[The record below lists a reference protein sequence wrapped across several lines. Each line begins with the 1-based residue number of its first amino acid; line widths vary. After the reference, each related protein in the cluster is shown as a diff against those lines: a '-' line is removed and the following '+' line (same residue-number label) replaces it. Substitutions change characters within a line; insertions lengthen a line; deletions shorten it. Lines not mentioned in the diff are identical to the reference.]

1 MSMSKRHRGFTLVE
15 LVIAIIIF
23 AVAMAAFMLVVGDSI
38 VRSADPMLR
47 AQASSIGH
55 AYLEEI
61 MSKSYTPGPGTGS
74 RDLYDDVQDYDGLVD
89 NGAHD
94 INDQPIGGLEQY
106 TITVSVTADS
116 VGSTGQSML
125 RIQVDVASPNGDA
138 VSMVGYR
145 GNI

>member
-15 LVIAIIIF
+15 LVVAIIIF
-23 AVAMAAFMLVVGDSI
+23 AVAMSAFMFVVGDSI

-61 MSKSYTPGPGTGS
+61 MSKPYTPGPGTGN
-74 RDLYDDVQDYDGLVD
+74 RELYDDVQDYDGLAD
-89 NGAHD
+89 NGARD
-94 INDQPIGGLEQY
+94 INDNPITGLEQY
-106 TITVSVTADS
+106 TVTVEVSDS
-116 VGSTGQSML
+116 IINGQAMR

-145 GNI
+145 GDI

>member
-15 LVIAIIIF
+15 LVVAIIIF
-23 AVAMAAFMLVVGDSI
+23 AVAMSAFMFVVGDSI

-61 MSKSYTPGPGTGS
+61 MSKSYTPGPGTGT
-74 RDLYDDVQDYDGLVD
+74 RELYDDVQDYDGLVD
-89 NGAHD
+89 NGARD
-94 INDQPIGGLEQY
+94 INDNPIAGLEQY
-106 TITVSVTADS
+106 TVTVDVSDSSVN
-116 VGSTGQSML
+116 GQSMR

-145 GNI
+145 GDI

>member
-61 MSKSYTPGPGTGS
+61 MSKSYTPGPGTGA
-74 RDLYDDVQDYDGLVD
+74 RELYDDVQDYDGLVD
-89 NGAHD
+89 NGARD
-94 INDQPIGGLEQY
+94 INDNPIAGLEQY
-106 TITVSVTADS
+106 TVTVDVSNSSVN
-116 VGSTGQSML
+116 GQSMR